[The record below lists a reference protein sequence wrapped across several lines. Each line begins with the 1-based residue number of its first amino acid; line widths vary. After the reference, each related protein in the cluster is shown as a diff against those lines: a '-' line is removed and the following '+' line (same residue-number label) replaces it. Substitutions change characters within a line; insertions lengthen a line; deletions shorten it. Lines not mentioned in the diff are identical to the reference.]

1 MGAYQFKLPD
11 IGEGTAE
18 AEIVNWHVK
27 VGDTI
32 KEDQPLVDMMTDK
45 ATVELTS
52 PVGGIVQSLAGKV
65 GEKAAV
71 GSVLVTLE
79 VEGAGSAPAAAPKQA
94 PPAAPVAPAAPAAA
108 APKAAAA
115 AAGTYEFKLPDI
127 GEGTAEAEIVNWH
140 VKVGDTIKEDQP
152 LVDMMTDKATVELT
166 SPVGGVVQSLGGKAG
181 EKAAVGSVLV
191 TLAVEGGA
199 AQPVA
204 PKSAPV
210 AAAPAAKAPAPAKAA
225 EPAKAAPAATPGK
238 LTVPNA
244 RPAASPSVRKRAFE
258 LGAEL
263 RNVPGT
269 GPQGRITHA
278 DLERFMAGGLAP
290 AATSA
295 SVPRGGVE
303 EVPVIGMRRQIAERM
318 QLAKRHIPHFTYVE
332 EVDMT
337 AVDELRV
344 YLNANKK
351 ADQPKLTVLPFFM
364 LAMAKAIQEFPQVNA
379 LYDDEAGIVR
389 RYAGVHIGMAA
400 QTAKGLMVPVVR
412 HVESLTVWELAKE
425 ISRLAVAAR
434 DGKAKRDELTGST
447 ITLSS
452 LGILGGVTATPV
464 INRPEV
470 AIICPN
476 KIIERPAVRGD
487 QIVLR
492 KMMNLS
498 SSYDHRIVDGVD
510 AAAFVQRLKD
520 LLENPATIFI

>member
-1 MGAYQFKLPD
+1 
-11 IGEGTAE
+11 
-18 AEIVNWHVK
+18 
-27 VGDTI
+27 
-32 KEDQPLVDMMTDK
+32 MMTDK

-52 PVGGIVQSLAGKV
+52 PVGGVVQSLAGKV

-79 VEGAGSAPAAAPKQA
+79 VEGGTASGQSAAPPAAPPKQA
-94 PPAAPVAPAAPAAA
+94 PPVAPKSASTT
-108 APKAAAA
+108 
-115 AAGTYEFKLPDI
+115 GTYQFKLPDI
-127 GEGTAEAEIVNWH
+127 GEGTAEAEIVTWH
-140 VKVGDTIKEDQP
+140 VKIGDTIKEDQP

-166 SPVGGVVQSLGGKAG
+166 SPVGGVVQSLAGKAG

-191 TLAVEGGA
+191 TLAVEGGGNQPA
-199 AQPVA
+199 ATKPA
-204 PKSAPV
+204 PTS
-210 AAAPAAKAPAPAKAA
+210 AAPAPLKAA
-225 EPAKAAPAATPGK
+225 EPVKAPTATSDTPAK
-238 LTVPNA
+238 LTAPDA
-244 RPAASPSVRKRAFE
+244 RPAASPAVRKRAVE

-278 DLERFMAGGLAP
+278 DLERFTAGGLTST
-290 AATSA
+290 AASGVTA
-295 SVPRGGVE
+295 RTGVE
-303 EVPVIGMRRQIAERM
+303 EIPVIGMRRQIAERM
-318 QLAKRHIPHFTYVE
+318 QLAKRKIPHFTYVE

-337 AVDELRV
+337 SIDELRA

-364 LAMAKAIQEFPQVNA
+364 LAMAKAIEDFPQVNA
-379 LYDDEAGIVR
+379 LYDDDAGIVR

-412 HVESLTVWELAKE
+412 HVEALTIWELAKE
-425 ISRLAVAAR
+425 ISRLAVATR
-434 DGKAKRDELTGST
+434 DGKAKREELTGST
-447 ITLSS
+447 ITLTS
-452 LGILGGVTATPV
+452 LGVLGGVTATPV

-476 KIIERPAVRGD
+476 KIVERPAVRGD
-487 QIVLR
+487 KIVLR

-520 LLENPATIFI
+520 FLENPATIFIP

>member
-27 VGDTI
+27 VGDKI
-32 KEDQPLVDMMTDK
+32 NEDQPLVDMMTDK

-52 PVGGIVQSLAGKV
+52 PVGGIVQSLGGKV

-79 VEGAGSAPAAAPKQA
+79 VEGGNAQPAAPKSALPA
-94 PPAAPVAPAAPAAA
+94 PAPAAP
-108 APKAAAA
+108 
-115 AAGTYEFKLPDI
+115 T
-127 GEGTAEAEIVNWH
+127 
-140 VKVGDTIKEDQP
+140 
-152 LVDMMTDKATVELT
+152 
-166 SPVGGVVQSLGGKAG
+166 
-181 EKAAVGSVLV
+181 
-191 TLAVEGGA
+191 
-199 AQPVA
+199 
-204 PKSAPV
+204 
-210 AAAPAAKAPAPAKAA
+210 PAPAVAKAA
-225 EPAKAAPAATPGK
+225 PPAKAAPAANPGK
-238 LTVPNA
+238 LTAPNA
-244 RPAASPSVRKRAFE
+244 RPAASPSVRKRAVE

-278 DLERFMAGGLAP
+278 DLERFLAGGLAAP
-290 AATSA
+290 A
-295 SVPRGGVE
+295 PGGVAQRTGIE

-318 QLAKRHIPHFTYVE
+318 QLAKRHIPHFAYVE

-337 AVDELRV
+337 AVDELRA

-351 ADQPKLTVLPFFM
+351 PDQPKLTVLPFFM
-364 LAMAKAIQEFPQVNA
+364 LAMAKAIEEFPQVNA

-400 QTAKGLMVPVVR
+400 QTSKGLMVPVVR
-412 HVESLTVWELAKE
+412 HVEALTIWELAKE
-425 ISRLAVAAR
+425 VSRLAVAAR
-434 DGKAKRDELTGST
+434 DGKAKREELTGST
-447 ITLSS
+447 ITISS
-452 LGILGGVTATPV
+452 LGVLGGVTATPV

-470 AIICPN
+470 AILCPN
-476 KIIERPAVRGD
+476 KIIERPAVKGD
-487 QIVLR
+487 KIVLR

-498 SSYDHRIVDGVD
+498 SSYDHRVVDGMD

-520 LLENPATIFI
+520 LLENPATIFIP